1 MLNARWCVKRQMTCQ
16 MPGDKNEMLGSPSS
30 SSFNSRW
37 RAKRRLNIS
46 HFSFNIF
53 QDKKCDFVAITFWV
67 SYQIRPRCKWSISSF
82 SLFKTF
88 KIWSPLHKCT
98 VATTVKF
105 FGEQMEGLTTYSTN
119 SSPMSWQQHCAK
131 LKTKEWRN
139 RWRREIQEHFWEM
152 KTIILLVNIICIA
165 VLFRI
170 IYGIKGS
177 NFPYR

>member
-1 MLNARWCVKRQMTCQ
+1 MLNARWCVKRQMTRQ
-16 MPGDKNEMLGSPSS
+16 MPGEKNEMLGSPSS

-105 FGEQMEGLTTYSTN
+105 FGEQ
-119 SSPMSWQQHCAK
+119 QHCAK